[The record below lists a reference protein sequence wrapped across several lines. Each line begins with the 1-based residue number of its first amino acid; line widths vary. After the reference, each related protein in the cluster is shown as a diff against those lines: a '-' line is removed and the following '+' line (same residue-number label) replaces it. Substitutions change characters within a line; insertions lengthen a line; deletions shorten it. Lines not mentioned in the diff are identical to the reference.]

1 MRDSTGCCERR
12 LVKLRTPNM
21 VSARSSPAVPSVWG
35 KEGSGRELA
44 SGQSSIALGRQER
57 EDCRTL
63 STWPRVAV
71 WPWEGTDPTRW
82 VVDKGSSRHQ
92 VPSLQHPTRDTTEEL
107 KTEWGPRGGTRLRGQ
122 KEEKSGRG
130 VAECFP
136 RERESLVRSGAGVQ
150 DGLLAGGFLF
160 NFCYCVNLIAVWLQG
175 FPSMKQRWLHW
186 TLPV

>member
-1 MRDSTGCCERR
+1 
-12 LVKLRTPNM
+12 M

-92 VPSLQHPTRDTTEEL
+92 VPSLQHPTLDTPEEL
-107 KTEWGPRGGTRLRGQ
+107 RTEWGPRGGTGLRGQ
-122 KEEKSGRG
+122 REEKLGDRG
-130 VAECFP
+130 
-136 RERESLVRSGAGVQ
+136 
-150 DGLLAGGFLF
+150 
-160 NFCYCVNLIAVWLQG
+160 
-175 FPSMKQRWLHW
+175 H
-186 TLPV
+186 

>member
-1 MRDSTGCCERR
+1 
-12 LVKLRTPNM
+12 M

-82 VVDKGSSRHQ
+82 VVEKGSSRHQ
-92 VPSLQHPTRDTTEEL
+92 VPSLQHPTLDTPEEL
-107 KTEWGPRGGTRLRGQ
+107 RTEWGPRGGTGFGAKGRRSRGEGSLNASQ
-122 KEEKSGRG
+122 ASKSPWSGPGLEYWSTGWPSGGR
-130 VAECFP
+130 F
-136 RERESLVRSGAGVQ
+136 S
-150 DGLLAGGFLF
+150 F
-160 NFCYCVNLIAVWLQG
+160 
-175 FPSMKQRWLHW
+175 
-186 TLPV
+186 

>member
-1 MRDSTGCCERR
+1 MGELT
-12 LVKLRTPNM
+12 
-21 VSARSSPAVPSVWG
+21 SS
-35 KEGSGRELA
+35 
-44 SGQSSIALGRQER
+44 QSSSALGRQER

-63 STWPRVAV
+63 STWPGVAV

-82 VVDKGSSRHQ
+82 VVEKGSSRHQ
-92 VPSLQHPTRDTTEEL
+92 VPSLQHPTLDTPEEL
-107 KTEWGPRGGTRLRGQ
+107 RTEWGPRGGTGFGA
-122 KEEKSGRG
+122 KGRRSWG
-130 VAECFP
+130 IGATEWFP
-136 RERESLVRSGAGVQ
+136 RERASLVRSGAGAQ